1 MNVARAAY
9 VHGICFI
16 YLLEDYSLMSLT
28 NIMPFYVLFAYFQVE
43 EIKLKPVIGFDCGK
57 PFIELLG

>member
-1 MNVARAAY
+1 MWQSHMFMGFVL
-9 VHGICFI
+9 FI
-16 YLLEDYSLMSLT
+16 YLLEDYSLISLT
-28 NIMPFYVLFAYFQVE
+28 NKRHFYVLFAYFQAE